1 MLSLTEHSKMTVS
14 YLTIKRHN
22 KQEKF
27 NVMLPARF
35 RFFFSLRLKNSFQM
49 SLRLKNSFQTISSVF
64 LGIFFGQ
71 SWTAKQRI
79 WLQEEAAKQLLK
91 LGTTTINGI
100 DLGKHN
106 RRSFCPPN

>member
-35 RFFFSLRLKNSFQM
+35 RFFSFASKEQFSNEFASKEQFSNNL
-49 SLRLKNSFQTISSVF
+49 
-64 LGIFFGQ
+64 LGIFGNLFRPELNSKTEVLIVGRGRE
-71 SWTAKQRI
+71 TAAQARNHHHQR
-79 WLQEEAAKQLLK
+79 
-91 LGTTTINGI
+91 
-100 DLGKHN
+100 D
-106 RRSFCPPN
+106 